1 MIKRVKKKKT
11 KGFFFFNIVIIYK
24 ASVCVLLFSSTVI
37 QKLNLGYK
45 FLLYENKKE

>member
-1 MIKRVKKKKT
+1 MIKRVKKKKKT
-11 KGFFFFNIVIIYK
+11 LRVFYIVIIYK